1 MHIQSMES
9 ILNRKEE
16 EIEKLKGQ
24 QRLFMSNYSKEQ
36 QLQNNK
42 MYYDKNDNYYQN
54 EDDDNI
60 NNKDNNFDKY
70 NEIDNKSS
78 LENTNFKK
86 NDDNERELKKLITG
100 SGLSKFG
107 NSSNDL
113 NDNNYNFN
121 SEDYKSSASTKNSIK
136 VPGRIFSSKKK
147 I

>member
-136 VPGRIFSSKKK
+136 FKSQFIME
-147 I
+147 